1 MINLEIQIQSLLIS
15 FVYGMFIAFLYN
27 YHYKF
32 IYYKKKWLR
41 FPFSLVFCLD
51 ATLLFF
57 ILMLKINYGLIHLYF
72 ILSAIL
78 GFILGNLK
86 TKSIRR

>member
-1 MINLEIQIQSLLIS
+1 MINLEMQIQSLLIS
-15 FVYGMFIAFLYN
+15 FVYGMFVAFLYN

-41 FPFSLVFCLD
+41 LPFSLIFCLD
-51 ATLLFF
+51 ATFLFF

-72 ILSAIL
+72 ILSVIL
-78 GFILGNLK
+78 GFFLGVVK
-86 TKSIRR
+86 TKSIRK